1 MVPFT
6 ASDGTPLLMLFGG
19 SDSLDAND
27 PLSVAANGTS
37 MLNILDIA
45 DGKWYAPQTADA
57 PTEGPVLPGCGAKQ
71 GSIWVYDPH
80 YGVTSEQSSPV
91 SLLDSVH
98 WSWSSPTEQ
107 GQLPIT
113 RFGAAF
119 AYVPTS
125 DQFFMHGGI
134 PLSGANNEADDP
146 PGIANNLDILSPSD
160 LSWAYASNGPA
171 RKYHSLCYIKSI
183 DSIILF
189 GGSDQN
195 IASYNDVKSYSVNA
209 SSWSY
214 SLDVGGDIPSERVL
228 HSAVC
233 TDDSM
238 LVFGGTHTVGD
249 SPSDSTVWVLKAN
262 NESSFTWSAAPI
274 SSSSL
279 GESPSAR
286 FGHSMNLYNNSV
298 YIYGGIGPS
307 GRDDTVYVLDV
318 NKWEWSQIAPS
329 NSNSKDG
336 GDGVNTRVL
345 IAAVV
350 SSVLGI
356 VCVGIAGFVF
366 YRWNRRRGT
375 AQEKKGGPVT
385 ANDMPDSSEYS
396 ASGNAIA
403 NGETV
408 NGKIGADGYVVD
420 RDSHQDVMCS
430 TRVERSNG
438 SYINQ
443 YEDANYLLMLGNSGS
458 TAAHGKRNSD
468 IVANNYMPTPH
479 ANQSVGSSTSVGS
492 FSVPATNSNTPIKA
506 TYIEPHNESKIHRH
520 SATNS
525 TPIAP
530 NGHAQDSSA
539 DRRSSAYAQV
549 EVIND
554 LLLSG
559 NPLPAW
565 LREAVRRSDS
575 EHNTAGDLHKTRRAP
590 NVSLNAGAEPEKQTS
605 ANDHDY
611 STPRDTADIDS
622 EQQSGNRIVT
632 RRRGNSADRMQE
644 MSSIHST
651 ETNNTQSAPACG
663 PIKYMTAS
671 PASTDT
677 GSIHNGELDDD
688 HQGITRP
695 RKYSDAA
702 VRTRHY
708 SPELS
713 DADFSSA
720 GLQSDIAARDVL
732 AALSSSIA
740 RPMSPPVPLHM
751 NMLYGEL
758 GNRGIIVGEA
768 AIPRAYVATS
778 HVSLEEGIPR
788 EDKEEAAE
796 PNGSANSRRKAE
808 PPQLST
814 NNEILS
820 PLDRLARYHA
830 LDSWMA
836 EGTTP

>member
-1 MVPFT
+1 GNLGSSSAVSNTSSVWRTYACMVPFT

-27 PLSVAANGTS
+27 PLSVAADGLG
-37 MLNILDIA
+37 MLNILDIS
-45 DGKWYAPQTADA
+45 DSRWYAPQTTNM

-71 GSIWVYDPH
+71 GSTWVYDPH
-80 YGVTSEQSSPV
+80 YGVTNEQSSPV

-119 AYVPTS
+119 AYVPAS
-125 DQFFMHGGI
+125 DRFFMHGGI
-134 PLSGANNEADDP
+134 PLSGAKNEADDP
-146 PGIANNLDILSPSD
+146 PGIANNLDILSPSN
-160 LSWAYASNGPA
+160 LSWVYASNGPA

-195 IASYNDVKSYSVNA
+195 IASYNDVKSYSVNTG
-209 SSWSY
+209 SWSY

-262 NESSFTWSAAPI
+262 NASSFTWAAAPI

-307 GRDDTVYVLDV
+307 GRDDTVYMLDV
-318 NKWEWSQIAPS
+318 NKWEWSQITPS
-329 NSNSKDG
+329 DASSKDG
-336 GDGVNTRVL
+336 GNGANTRVL

-356 VCVGIAGFVF
+356 VCVGIAGVVF
-366 YRWNRRRGT
+366 YRWNRRRDT
-375 AQEKKGGPVT
+375 VHEKKGGLS
-385 ANDMPDSSEYS
+385 AASEMPDSSEYS
-396 ASGNAIA
+396 SSGNAIA
-403 NGETV
+403 NGKTA
-408 NGKIGADGYVVD
+408 NGKIGADGYIAD
-420 RDSHQDVMCS
+420 RDSHQNVMCS
-430 TRVERSNG
+430 TRVERSNS
-438 SYINQ
+438 SYTNQ
-443 YEDANYLLMLGNSGS
+443 YEGANYLLMLANSGS
-458 TAAHGKRNSD
+458 IAAYGKRNSD
-468 IVANNYMPTPH
+468 IVANNYMPSPH
-479 ANQSVGSSTSVGS
+479 TNQSVGSNTSVGS
-492 FSVPATNSNTPIKA
+492 FSVPVTNRNTPIKA
-506 TYIEPHNESKIHRH
+506 TNVEPHNEFRVHGHADI
-520 SATNS
+520 NS
-525 TPIAP
+525 TAIASSSPI
-530 NGHAQDSSA
+530 QDITT
-539 DRRSSAYAQV
+539 DRRSSEYAQA
-549 EVIND
+549 EIIND

-565 LREAVRRSDS
+565 LRAAVGRSDS
-575 EHNTAGDLHKTRRAP
+575 EQNTADDLHKP
-590 NVSLNAGAEPEKQTS
+590 QTS
-605 ANDHDY
+605 
-611 STPRDTADIDS
+611 
-622 EQQSGNRIVT
+622 
-632 RRRGNSADRMQE
+632 
-644 MSSIHST
+644 
-651 ETNNTQSAPACG
+651 NTHSAPACE

-677 GSIHNGELDDD
+677 GSMHDGELNDDR
-688 HQGITRP
+688 QGISGS
-695 RKYSDAA
+695 RKYRDNA
-702 VRTRHY
+702 VQTRHY

-720 GLQSDIAARDVL
+720 GLQSDIAARDAL
-732 AALSSSIA
+732 AVLSSSIA
-740 RPMSPPVPLHM
+740 QPMSPPVPPHM
-751 NMLYGEL
+751 NLLYGEL

-768 AIPRAYVATS
+768 AIPRASIATS
-778 HVSLEEGIPR
+778 HVSSEEGIPR
-788 EDKEEAAE
+788 KGQEEAAE
-796 PNGSANSRRKAE
+796 VNSFANPRRKAE
-808 PPQLST
+808 PPQLSM

-820 PLDRLARYHA
+820 PLDRLARYHE
-830 LDSWMA
+830 LDSWMV
-836 EGTTP
+836 EGNTTGPIEALSQWNGGGGADDTSRIYAAHPIRRSSDSF